1 MGRTLL
7 DAGKPHDAARE
18 LDDVLQVSPTWLEAM
33 LLRGLA
39 AYLAG
44 DLDTAKSV
52 WEGASERYP
61 EEPRLETYRSML
73 ARTSSERS

>member
-1 MGRTLL
+1 ML
-7 DAGKPHDAARE
+7 DSGKPHDAARE
-18 LDDVLQVSPTWLEAM
+18 LDAILQTRPNWLDAM

-44 DLDTAKSV
+44 ELEQAKSV
-52 WEGASERYP
+52 WESASERHP

-73 ARTSSERS
+73 ARRLGEQR